1 MLNVKPALIIETQGR
16 VRERRGWKEIGDEKR
31 SPVYND
37 SLNRSC
43 KEDGTKKEEGR
54 NEWGGGRD

>member
-1 MLNVKPALIIETQGR
+1 MLNIKPALIIKTQGR
-16 VRERRGWKEIGDEKR
+16 ERGERVEIGDEKR

-43 KEDGTKKEEGR
+43 KENATKKEEGR